1 MANSL
6 PNRYDDDQ
14 RDDTNPQEGRSNLR
28 QRIEYLEG
36 RLRPGQSL
44 ASKSIRY
51 LLLLRFGVVNLMA
64 CALLAAAF
72 LQGWVG
78 MLIAAESTGLCFLI
92 VAVFGLGW
100 VICAAKIV
108 RVSREM
114 NRAKEFDPLV
124 PVPSLAL
131 NYVAAVQGRSAQS
144 RSTLANGLQMKFSSR
159 LAVVRQIANS
169 LVFLGLIGTV
179 IGFISR
185 SRVSSPTRCPT

>member
-78 MLIAAESTGLCFLI
+78 MLIAADSTGLCFLI

-131 NYVAAVQGRSAQS
+131 NYVAAVQGRSG
-144 RSTLANGLQMKFSSR
+144 TKPVN
-159 LAVVRQIANS
+159 
-169 LVFLGLIGTV
+169 LGQRAADEILEPA
-179 IGFISR
+179 R
-185 SRVSSPTRCPT
+185 RRAPNCE